1 MRTRGVSGMIRLRQ
15 CALWILV
22 AAVTLSAL
30 PVSACVLSLRTMHVR
45 SCCHK
50 MAQECSGPS
59 TAMQGACCQIRPQQ
73 TANAPVQPYAHEET
87 QRVVA
92 SAQPGWIISS
102 QSSIALFGSR
112 IGAAPPAAA
121 SRSSS
126 ILRI

>member
-1 MRTRGVSGMIRLRQ
+1 MSARGVSGMNRLRQ

-50 MAQECSGPS
+50 MAQECSGPG

-102 QSSIALFGSR
+102 QSSITPFGSR

-121 SRSSS
+121 SRGSS